1 MNQILIQRFD
11 IYGTLTRAGSI
22 NTNGIGVNT
31 TTIDALFSQGS
42 LAVYS
47 NYLFVVNA
55 GSNSW
60 SMFIIN
66 PSDATQLTLL
76 SVQPTYGWFPVSVA
90 VNDKYACVL
99 TGGNVTGVRW

>member
-1 MNQILIQRFD
+1 
-11 IYGTLTRAGSI
+11 
-22 NTNGIGVNT
+22 
-31 TTIDALFSQGS
+31 
-42 LAVYS
+42 
-47 NYLFVVNA
+47 
-55 GSNSW
+55 
-60 SMFIIN
+60 MFIIN

>member
-1 MNQILIQRFD
+1 MRLILLNVVFFLLLCRNIDAQKLYPTSTGGVGAVYTMSNGATMNQILIQRFD

-42 LAVYS
+42 LTVYS

-55 GSNSW
+55 GSNS
-60 SMFIIN
+60 
-66 PSDATQLTLL
+66 
-76 SVQPTYGWFPVSVA
+76 
-90 VNDKYACVL
+90 
-99 TGGNVTGVRW
+99 